1 MKHLSTRRLRRRYIA
16 TVKYAWQ
23 CRDAGFL
30 ASAADELR
38 KAVAI
43 WNELARREQ

>member
-1 MKHLSTRRLRRRYIA
+1 MKHMSTRRLRRLYIA
-16 TVKYAWQ
+16 TIKFSWQ
-23 CRDAGFL
+23 RRDAGFL
-30 ASAADELR
+30 ASATDELR